1 MKKIFFAVMFVV
13 ALTLANTCAAQDVWV
28 EHWSSENIDIYAM
41 DDTITSGTSATGK
54 YFKVSTKFVR
64 NGQLQK
70 VVNWT
75 FSKYQTDM
83 WRYETSTMDGSHT
96 TVVMAKNKLFEF
108 CMNRLGWSYRIDDS
122 DSIVKFYI

>member
-1 MKKIFFAVMFVV
+1 MKRIFFAVMFVV
-13 ALTLANTCAAQDVWV
+13 TLTLASTCAAQDVWV
-28 EHWSSENIDIYAM
+28 DHWSSENIDIYAM
-41 DDTITSGTSATGK
+41 DDTIRGDTKNGSR
-54 YFKVSTKFVR
+54 YFKVSTKYVR

-96 TVVMAKNKLFEF
+96 TVVMAKSKLFEF
-108 CMNRLGWSYRIDDS
+108 CMNRLGWSYRIQEP
-122 DSIVKFYI
+122 YYYY

>member
-1 MKKIFFAVMFVV
+1 MFVV
-13 ALTLANTCAAQDVWV
+13 TLTLASTCAAQDVWV
-28 EHWSSENIDIYAM
+28 DHWSSENIDIYAM
-41 DDTITSGTSATGK
+41 DDTIRGDTKNGSR
-54 YFKVSTKFVR
+54 YFKVSTKYVR

-96 TVVMAKNKLFEF
+96 TVVMAKSKLFEF
-108 CMNRLGWSYRIDDS
+108 CMNRLGWSYRIQEP
-122 DSIVKFYI
+122 YYYY